1 MFLCEQPSWSFG
13 WLIVGLAPQT
23 AQNGRLFD
31 AYKRAKREG
40 SAQSLEMF
48 VVRKPW
54 GEQKNLIYLK
64 AFFLVQLCWSA
75 KRATRSESTKNYNY
89 TMYKEQKG
97 FGILE
102 LCSLLLCVFFCSCS
116 WPASTLKTPPWHLTL
131 SQPEAS
137 GTDSNHTENGRDW
150 SWRRAACTD
159 RLCDLEPNQSR
170 PAAKNRWPVS
180 PMEHASN
187 MVCSTVTSQWH
198 CVNSIRSQSGQMSF
212 VCFEEASKHLYL
224 YRFETVQPMEWN
236 ILQNLYSDSIFPC
249 LESFKGHTQS
259 H

>member
-102 LCSLLLCVFFCSCS
+102 LCSLLLCVFFLFMFMTCKYTQD
-116 WPASTLKTPPWHLTL
+116 ASLTPDPESAWGFWDRFESHRKRKRLELTK
-131 SQPEAS
+131 SSMYRPPMRFRAEAVSAS
-137 GTDSNHTENGRDW
+137 GQ
-150 SWRRAACTD
+150 
-159 RLCDLEPNQSR
+159 EPMTR
-170 PAAKNRWPVS
+170 
-180 PMEHASN
+180 
-187 MVCSTVTSQWH
+187 VTH
-198 CVNSIRSQSGQMSF
+198 GTC
-212 VCFEEASKHLYL
+212 
-224 YRFETVQPMEWN
+224 
-236 ILQNLYSDSIFPC
+236 
-249 LESFKGHTQS
+249 
-259 H
+259 